1 MANSRVAVL
10 RLTGE
15 FMGGRE
21 GDDGGIGGD
30 VDSPLGDANAKV
42 RVSDDAFDGATV
54 RGGKSAQGMLGIG
67 VTFLCS

>member
-10 RLTGE
+10 RLTVE

-42 RVSDDAFDGATV
+42 RVSDDAFGAAV